1 MELHNLRPAKGA
13 VKKSKRIG
21 RGQGSGK
28 GGTATRGHKG
38 QKSRSGFSAKRGFEG
53 GGITLWKRT
62 PKRGFKNINRVEYV
76 PLNLERLQ
84 AIADKHGLSEITLEN
99 LVSAGI
105 VSKNDRVKV
114 LGSGELTGKLNV
126 SVHACSSS
134 AKEAIESKGGTVN
147 LV

>member
-1 MELHNLRPAKGA
+1 MELHNLKPAKGA
-13 VKKSKRIG
+13 VKTSKRVG

-28 GGTATRGHKG
+28 GGTSKRGHKG
-38 QKSRSGFSAKRGFEG
+38 QKSRSGYSSKRSFEG

-76 PLNLERLQ
+76 PINLDRLQ
-84 AIADKHGLSEITLEN
+84 AIVDKHGLKEITLEN
-99 LVSAGI
+99 LAAAGI
-105 VSKNDRVKV
+105 VSKRDKVKV
-114 LGSGELTGKLNV
+114 LGQGELTSTLNV
-126 SVHACSSS
+126 TVHACSNS